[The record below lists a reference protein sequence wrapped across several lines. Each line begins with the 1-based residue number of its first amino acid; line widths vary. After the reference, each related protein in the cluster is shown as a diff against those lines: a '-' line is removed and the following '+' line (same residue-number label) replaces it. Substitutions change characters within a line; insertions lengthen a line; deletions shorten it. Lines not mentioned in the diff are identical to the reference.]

1 MAGHRQ
7 GGGGRTH
14 WASRD
19 RTTLPGYP
27 TLLLVV
33 LLPYVVYCVR
43 HRPHLVGIAAVI
55 YTFLVLPTALR
66 GQLPS
71 ASAMWLPTAAKTA
84 VAALWTRSLV
94 HSGVLAHFLG
104 ALHSFVSWFVR
115 TLALVA
121 SSLTSLVL
129 GPPYFVAGVLLP
141 SLHRFYLSTDGFRIT
156 SNQVVLFFMAERLF
170 VPEARMTS
178 LYFLLFY
185 TVLAYLQ
192 KALCTRRWSP
202 RLSDADM
209 GEVVRVAS
217 LYVVTRLG
225 KGVAM
230 TFVIITFT
238 TQVDRGEPDLAYIGV
253 TIVYFV
259 VTQRKWT
266 GDERIVTWVRA
277 LALPWMEEEED
288 FWVPVIAKSLCVAAS
303 IALAAPLV
311 LSQPILCAVA
321 AYTNVLAPALLLH
334 EHIEAHLRQ
343 NRGSLGNFVFAS
355 RQALLD
361 NPTCPICLDAM
372 RVARATPCGHLYHSA
387 CLRRCLT
394 LSPLCPMCKRVLR

>member
-7 GGGGRTH
+7 GGGGGRTH

-156 SNQVVLFFMAERLF
+156 SNQ
-170 VPEARMTS
+170 
-178 LYFLLFY
+178 
-185 TVLAYLQ
+185 
-192 KALCTRRWSP
+192 TRRWSP

>member
-1 MAGHRQ
+1 MPIVDTPYRNPGRWRAVVFKQDVRHGTAGGLLSLVLLAPLLTRFYP
-7 GGGGRTH
+7 
-14 WASRD
+14 
-19 RTTLPGYP
+19 LP
-27 TLLLVV
+27 TVV
-33 LLPYVVYCVR
+33 LIVVLYSCVVV
-43 HRPHLVGIAAVI
+43 PAATNYYSITKVLVR
-55 YTFLVLPTALR
+55 LCR
-66 GQLPS
+66 R
-71 ASAMWLPTAAKTA
+71 
-84 VAALWTRSLV
+84 LWHGGAQAGSLV